1 MNPNTSRE
9 LSDFKGEAYA
19 GVDGINTIKVVPEPH
34 EGLQVRKFVR
44 KDVEIIKGF
53 DIKCKFNRYMFYAK
67 FRLKMTIIF
76 ILQVM

>member
-9 LSDFKGEAYA
+9 LTDFKGEAYA
-19 GVDGINTIKVVPEPH
+19 GVDKINTIKVIPEPH

-53 DIKCKFNRYMFYAK
+53 DIKCKFNQYMINAK
-67 FRLKMTIIF
+67 LRLKMTIIF

>member
-9 LSDFKGEAYA
+9 LTDFKGEAYA
-19 GVDGINTIKVVPEPH
+19 GVDKINTIKVIPEPH

-53 DIKCKFNRYMFYAK
+53 DIKCKFNQCMINAK
-67 FRLKMTIIF
+67 LRLKMTIIF